1 MTRNTY
7 NVQRACAFSQYLRM
21 IKIEGLIK
29 QLFDSASVLVCRELG
44 IHTLYPS
51 FRPNWS
57 RLDFLYLILF
67 NCSAG
72 WRYCGPS
79 EKRAS
84 LDGGQTSDC

>member
-44 IHTLYPS
+44 IHT
-51 FRPNWS
+51 
-57 RLDFLYLILF
+57 
-67 NCSAG
+67 
-72 WRYCGPS
+72 
-79 EKRAS
+79 
-84 LDGGQTSDC
+84 